1 MKILQTRWLPMV
13 YTVYIFVYVVNEP
26 ALQPPKL
33 FGPRGHVHVELPVP
47 VRLYCPAIHGGVA
60 QSEWEMLTIYICL
73 FLYMYI
79 FYRCIYIIYNYV
91 YILLYIIKYIY
102 CFHLFRCLFLH
113 LFMSCLLSYCH
124 MYIYICV
131 CVFWCLIIFVYHIS
145 VFRVCTHTTA

>member
-79 FYRCIYIIYNYV
+79 FYRCIYIYIYNYIYITV
-91 YILLYIIKYIY
+91 YILIYIIIYIVFIY
-102 CFHLFRCLFLH
+102 LGVYFCIY
-113 LFMSCLLSYCH
+113 SCLVYYHIVICI
-124 MYIYICV
+124 YIYIYVCV
-131 CVFWCLIIFVYHIS
+131 CVCFDV
-145 VFRVCTHTTA
+145 

>member
-1 MKILQTRWLPMV
+1 MKILQTRWIPMV

-47 VRLYCPAIHGGVA
+47 VRLYFPAIHGDVA

-79 FYRCIYIIYNYV
+79 FYRC
-91 YILLYIIKYIY
+91 
-102 CFHLFRCLFLH
+102 
-113 LFMSCLLSYCH
+113 
-124 MYIYICV
+124 MYIYIYIVFIYLGVYYLCIDSCFVYYHIVICIYIYMCV
-131 CVFWCLIIFVYHIS
+131 CVCFFDV
-145 VFRVCTHTTA
+145 